1 MYYKELSTE
10 RKEKEM
16 LTALELTHTQR
27 DVFSLIGAECVE
39 LAKRDGTVSLDDLMS
54 SEAVRS
60 AVQIVAQAYC
70 QRHVR
75 RDELRRLY
83 FAARQKQ
90 QRGKINEP

>member
-1 MYYKELSTE
+1 
-10 RKEKEM
+10 M

-60 AVQIVAQAYC
+60 AVLIVAQAYC
-70 QRHVR
+70 QRLVR
-75 RDELRRLY
+75 RDELRRIY

>member
-1 MYYKELSTE
+1 
-10 RKEKEM
+10 M

-70 QRHVR
+70 QRDVR
-75 RDELRRLY
+75 RDELRRVY